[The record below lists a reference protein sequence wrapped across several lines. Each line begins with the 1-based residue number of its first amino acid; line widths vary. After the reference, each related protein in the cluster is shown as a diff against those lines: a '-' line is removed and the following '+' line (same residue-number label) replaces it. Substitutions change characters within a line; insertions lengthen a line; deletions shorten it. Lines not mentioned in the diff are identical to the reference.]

1 MRIATVCALL
11 LAPSLAAAE
20 AGDPLSDRFSLSLGT
35 FLLDTSTTLRVD
47 GTGGRR
53 GTEIDAERDLGL
65 HNSDS
70 FRVDGYWRFAERHK
84 VRLLYFDNSRHD
96 SRTIDRDI
104 TIRDTTFPLDA
115 QVDTHF
121 TTTVAEL
128 AYEYAFLRREHYEVA
143 GTIGLHNLQ
152 FKLGL
157 TAQQTS
163 TGGAV
168 AELAQNAK
176 ADGPL
181 PVIGLR
187 GIWRLGEQWA
197 LDAQAQFFR
206 IKVDPYDGRL
216 EDYTASVVWM
226 PFTHV
231 GLGAGY
237 NEFVT
242 RLDVSA
248 NQFEGRLRWRYGG
261 ARIFVTASF

>member
-1 MRIATVCALL
+1 MRLTAACALIL
-11 LAPSLAAAE
+11 TPSLAAAE
-20 AGDPLSDRFSLSLGT
+20 AGNPLDDRFSLSLGT
-35 FLLDTSTTLRVD
+35 FLLDTSTELRID
-47 GTGGRR
+47 GTSGR
-53 GTEIDAERDLGL
+53 GTEIDAEQDLGL

-70 FRVDGYWRFAERHK
+70 FRIDGYWRFKERHK
-84 VRLLYFDNSRHD
+84 LRVLYFNS
-96 SRTIDRDI
+96 SRSNTHTIDRDI
-104 TIRDTTFPLDA
+104 TIRDTVFPVNA
-115 QVDTHF
+115 QIETHF
-121 TTTVAEL
+121 GTRVGEL
-128 AYEYAFLRREHYEVA
+128 AYEYAFVRRERYEIA
-143 GTIGLHNLQ
+143 ATGGLHNLR
-152 FKLGL
+152 FKLGVS
-157 TAQQTS
+157 AQQNNS
-163 TGGAV
+163 SGGA
-168 AELAQNAK
+168 AEASQNAD

-187 GIWRLGEQWA
+187 GIWRLGKQWS

-206 IKVDPYDGRL
+206 IKIDPYDGRL

-226 PFTHV
+226 PFPHV